1 MKLIRTGRIKKH
13 VGNVGRDLAVL
24 RLALKDNRTPWYA
37 KAVVGLV
44 VFYALSP
51 IDLIPDF
58 IPMIG
63 QLDDLIVVPLGLKL
77 ASKLV
82 PQPLM
87 EEYTRQ
93 AILIE
98 QTKVKKPMDRRL
110 IGAAVLVAILCL
122 VVLAWK
128 LGWLHFSPAKGPK

>member
-13 VGNVGRDLAVL
+13 IGTVGRDLAVL
-24 RLALKDNRTPWYA
+24 RLALKDPRTPWYA
-37 KAVVGLV
+37 KAIVGLV
-44 VFYALSP
+44 VFYAVSP

-58 IPMIG
+58 IPIIG
-63 QLDDLIVVPLGLKL
+63 QLDDLIIVPLGLKL

-93 AILIE
+93 AILIA
-98 QTKVKKPMDRRL
+98 QGKTIKPVNKRL
-110 IGAAVLVAILCL
+110 IGAIVVVIALCL
-122 VVLAWK
+122 AVAAWK
-128 LGWLHFSPAKGPK
+128 LNLLHFSPAKAP

>member
-1 MKLIRTGRIKKH
+1 MKLIRTGRIKKQI
-13 VGNVGRDLAVL
+13 GNVGRDLAVL
-24 RLALKDNRTPWYA
+24 RLALKDPRTPWYA

-58 IPMIG
+58 IPVIG

-82 PQPLM
+82 PKPLM

-98 QTKVKKPMDRRL
+98 QGKVRKPINRRL
-110 IGAAVLVAILCL
+110 IAAIVVVVLLCL

-128 LGWLHFSPAKGPK
+128 LGWLHFSPAKPL

>member
-1 MKLIRTGRIKKH
+1 MKLIRTGRVKKQI
-13 VGNVGRDLAVL
+13 GNVGRDLAVL
-24 RLALKDNRTPWYA
+24 RLALKDPRTPWYA
-37 KAVVGLV
+37 KALVGLV

-82 PQPLM
+82 PKPLM

-98 QTKVKKPMDRRL
+98 QGKVKKPLNRRL
-110 IGAAVLVAILCL
+110 IAIVVLVLALCL
-122 VVLAWK
+122 AVLAWK
-128 LGWLHFSPAKGPK
+128 LGWLHFSPAKGA

>member
-1 MKLIRTGRIKKH
+1 VKLIRTGRVKKQI
-13 VGNVGRDLAVL
+13 GNVGRDLAVL
-24 RLALKDNRTPWYA
+24 RLALKDPRTPWYA
-37 KAVVGLV
+37 KALVGLV

-58 IPMIG
+58 VPMIG

-82 PQPLM
+82 PKPLM

-98 QTKVKKPMDRRL
+98 QGKVKKPMNRRL
-110 IGAAVLVAILCL
+110 IAIVVLVLALCL
-122 VVLAWK
+122 AVLAWK
-128 LGWLHFSPAKGPK
+128 LGWLQFSPAKAG

>member
-1 MKLIRTGRIKKH
+1 VKLIRTGRIKTQ

-24 RLALKDNRTPWYA
+24 RLAMKDPRTPWYA
-37 KAVVGLV
+37 KAVAGVV

-58 IPMIG
+58 IPIIG

-82 PQPLM
+82 PKPLM
-87 EEYTRQ
+87 EDYTRQ

-98 QTKVKKPMDRRL
+98 QGKTIKPVNRRL
-110 IGAAVLVAILCL
+110 IAGIVV
-122 VVLAWK
+122 VVLICLAVAAWK
-128 LGWLHFSPAKGPK
+128 LNWLHFSPAKAL

>member
-1 MKLIRTGRIKKH
+1 MKLIRTGRIKKQ

-24 RLALKDNRTPWYA
+24 RLALKDPRTPWYA
-37 KAVVGLV
+37 KARVGLV

-82 PQPLM
+82 PKPLM
-87 EEYTRQ
+87 EEYTQ
-93 AILIE
+93 KAILIE
-98 QTKVKKPMDRRL
+98 QGKVKKPLDRRL
-110 IGAAVLVAILCL
+110 IAIAVIVFALCL
-122 VVLAWK
+122 AVLAWK
-128 LGWLHFSPAKGPK
+128 LNWLPFSPAKTL

>member
-1 MKLIRTGRIKKH
+1 MKLIRTGRVKKQ

-24 RLALKDNRTPWYA
+24 RLALKDPRTPWYA
-37 KAVVGLV
+37 KAVAGVV

-58 IPMIG
+58 IPIIG

-82 PQPLM
+82 PKPLM
-87 EEYTRQ
+87 EDYTRQ

-98 QTKVKKPMDRRL
+98 QGKTIKPVNRRL
-110 IGAAVLVAILCL
+110 IGAIVVVIAVCLAVA
-122 VVLAWK
+122 AWK
-128 LGWLHFSPAKGPK
+128 LNWLQFSPAKAP

>member
-1 MKLIRTGRIKKH
+1 VKLIRTGRIKKQ

-24 RLALKDNRTPWYA
+24 RLALKDPRTPWYA
-37 KAVVGLV
+37 KALVGLV

-82 PQPLM
+82 PKPLM
-87 EEYTRQ
+87 EEYTQ
-93 AILIE
+93 KAILIE
-98 QTKVKKPMDRRL
+98 QGKVKKPLDRRL
-110 IGAAVLVAILCL
+110 IAIAVIVFALCL
-122 VVLAWK
+122 AVLAWK
-128 LGWLHFSPAKGPK
+128 LNWLPFSPAKTL

>member
-1 MKLIRTGRIKKH
+1 MKLIRTGRIKKQI
-13 VGNVGRDLAVL
+13 GNVGRDLAVL
-24 RLALKDNRTPWYA
+24 RLALKDPRTPWYA
-37 KAVVGLV
+37 KALVGLV

-58 IPMIG
+58 IPLIG

-82 PQPLM
+82 PKPLM
-87 EEYTRQ
+87 EEYIRQ

-98 QTKVKKPMDRRL
+98 QGKVNKPINRRL
-110 IGAAVLVAILCL
+110 IAITVLVLALCL
-122 VVLAWK
+122 AVLAWK
-128 LGWLHFSPAKGPK
+128 LNWLHFSPLKSA

>member
-13 VGNVGRDLAVL
+13 IGNVGRDIAVL
-24 RLALKDNRTPWYA
+24 RLALKDPRTPWYA
-37 KAVVGLV
+37 KAIAGLV

-58 IPMIG
+58 IPVIG

-77 ASKLV
+77 AAKLV
-82 PQPLM
+82 PPPLM

-93 AILIE
+93 AVLIE
-98 QTKVKKPMDRRL
+98 QAKVKTPLDRRL
-110 IGAAVLVAILCL
+110 VAAIVLVAVLCL
-122 VVLAWK
+122 AVLAWK
-128 LGWLHFSPAKGPK
+128 LGWLHFSPAKPLW

>member
-1 MKLIRTGRIKKH
+1 MKLIRTGRIKKQ

-24 RLALKDNRTPWYA
+24 RLALKDPRTPWYA
-37 KAVVGLV
+37 KALVGLV

-82 PQPLM
+82 PKPLM

-98 QTKVKKPMDRRL
+98 QGKVKKPLNRRL
-110 IGAAVLVAILCL
+110 IAIVLLVLALCL
-122 VVLAWK
+122 AVLAWK
-128 LGWLHFSPAKGPK
+128 LGWLHFSPAKEA

>member
-13 VGNVGRDLAVL
+13 IGTVGRDLAVL
-24 RLALKDNRTPWYA
+24 RLALKDPRTPWYA
-37 KAVVGLV
+37 KAIVGLV
-44 VFYALSP
+44 VFYAVSP

-58 IPMIG
+58 IPIIG
-63 QLDDLIVVPLGLKL
+63 QLDDLIIVPLGLKL

-98 QTKVKKPMDRRL
+98 QGKTIKPVNKRL
-110 IGAAVLVAILCL
+110 IGAILVVIALCL
-122 VVLAWK
+122 AVAAWK
-128 LGWLHFSPAKGPK
+128 LNLLHFSPAKAP

>member
-1 MKLIRTGRIKKH
+1 MKLIRTGRIKKQI
-13 VGNVGRDLAVL
+13 GNVGRDLAVL
-24 RLALKDNRTPWYA
+24 RLALKDPRTPWYA
-37 KAVVGLV
+37 KALVGLV

-58 IPMIG
+58 IPLIG

-77 ASKLV
+77 AAKLV
-82 PQPLM
+82 PKPLM

-98 QTKVKKPMDRRL
+98 QGKVKKPIDRRL
-110 IGAAVLVAILCL
+110 IGIVVLVLALCL
-122 VVLAWK
+122 AVLAWK
-128 LGWLHFSPAKGPK
+128 LNWLHFSPPKSG

>member
-1 MKLIRTGRIKKH
+1 MKLIRTGRIKKQ
-13 VGNVGRDLAVL
+13 VGNVGRDLSVL
-24 RLALKDNRTPWYA
+24 RLALKDPRTPWYA

-58 IPMIG
+58 IPLIG

-82 PQPLM
+82 PKPLM

-98 QTKVKKPMDRRL
+98 QGKVHRPVNRRL
-110 IGAAVLVAILCL
+110 IGIVVLVLALCL
-122 VVLAWK
+122 AVLAWK
-128 LGWLHFSPAKGPK
+128 LNWLHFSPPKSG

>member
-1 MKLIRTGRIKKH
+1 VKLIRTGRIKKQ
-13 VGNVGRDLAVL
+13 VGNVGRDIAVL
-24 RLALKDNRTPWYA
+24 RLALKDPRTPWYA
-37 KAVVGLV
+37 KALVGLV

-82 PQPLM
+82 PKPLM
-87 EEYTRQ
+87 EEYTQ
-93 AILIE
+93 KAILIE
-98 QTKVKKPMDRRL
+98 QGKVKKPLDRRL
-110 IGAAVLVAILCL
+110 IAIAVVVLALCL
-122 VVLAWK
+122 AVLAWK
-128 LGWLHFSPAKGPK
+128 LNWLPFSPAKNS

>member
-1 MKLIRTGRIKKH
+1 MKLIRTGRIKKQ

-24 RLALKDNRTPWYA
+24 RLALKDPRTPWYA
-37 KAVVGLV
+37 KALVGLV

-82 PQPLM
+82 PKPLM
-87 EEYTRQ
+87 EEYTQ
-93 AILIE
+93 KAILIE
-98 QTKVKKPMDRRL
+98 QGKVKKPLDRRL
-110 IGAAVLVAILCL
+110 IAIAVIVFALCL
-122 VVLAWK
+122 AVLAWK
-128 LGWLHFSPAKGPK
+128 LNWLPFSPAKTL

>member
-1 MKLIRTGRIKKH
+1 MKLIRTGRVKKQI
-13 VGNVGRDLAVL
+13 GNVGRDLAVL
-24 RLALKDNRTPWYA
+24 RLALKDPRTPWYA
-37 KAVVGLV
+37 KALVGLV

-58 IPMIG
+58 VPMIG

-82 PQPLM
+82 PKPLM

-98 QTKVKKPMDRRL
+98 QGKVKKPMNRRL
-110 IGAAVLVAILCL
+110 IAIVVLVLALCL
-122 VVLAWK
+122 AVLAWK
-128 LGWLHFSPAKGPK
+128 LGWLQFSPAKAG